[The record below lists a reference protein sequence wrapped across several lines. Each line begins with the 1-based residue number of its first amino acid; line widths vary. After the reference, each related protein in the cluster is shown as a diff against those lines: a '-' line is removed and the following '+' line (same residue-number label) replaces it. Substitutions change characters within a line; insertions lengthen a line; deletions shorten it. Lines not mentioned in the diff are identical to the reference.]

1 LKLVV
6 LIFFN
11 ISILL
16 GEETISFSS
25 KEYTTLYK
33 SSYSY
38 SSDYKSRYEERGR
51 RDYDRDY
58 DRDNKYNNDHPSIPE
73 PSTWSLFAG
82 LCALSAAFVWRRKK
96 AISKS

>member
-51 RDYDRDY
+51 RDYDRD
-58 DRDNKYNNDHPSIPE
+58 NKYNYDHPSIAE